1 MTSNHK
7 PNFLLFSYQTRQF
20 SSLIYIIIQPFTPM
34 CLNGVC
40 RENLCTPA
48 GGCMGMLEK
57 QLLVIFLSRVIVS
70 NLMEMKGVLRKMLC
84 ACREGAKAES
94 ALSHDVSP
102 AEEQFFL
109 KEYVGQPSFV
119 NNHHHLFY
127 MVY

>member
-1 MTSNHK
+1 
-7 PNFLLFSYQTRQF
+7 
-20 SSLIYIIIQPFTPM
+20 M

-70 NLMEMKGVLRKMLC
+70 NLMEMKGVLKKMLC
-84 ACREGAKAES
+84 ACREGAKAEN

-109 KEYVGQPSFV
+109 KEYVSQ
-119 NNHHHLFY
+119 LIIII
-127 MVY
+127 